1 MAITILQTPAE
12 VSLAQSP
19 IIFSVSSSTD
29 IANSGFQYVCD
40 LYYWTGSIA
49 VSGSPD
55 YQLVK
60 YPNAEYCGIFDL
72 SRILNSTMTTLAE
85 QNPSNVVFYKAD
97 FYYRYLVNN
106 QYVNDTGSLLSSDT
120 YKALDGYSIFQEAIS
135 EEIYNMTPHWPIM
148 TDGPDEQTALV
159 DNYGVQGVYVGDAGN
174 PAQSAAGI
182 LYFSNI
188 GLSTEYLLNTG
199 SLNTTSGQIAQ
210 YPIGP
215 SEDGFPISTIGL
227 TQYTVQA
234 FNSSRQLLGTPIT
247 YNIECNQKYPNV
259 RVKWKNRFGQFDYY
273 NFNMVSRESFST
285 EKRTYQPQLGSW
297 NGRTLSYN
305 REDSQTQNY
314 IVDSKQGLSV
324 NSWYVPETY
333 NDIFKQLM
341 VADEIY
347 WVYDEPNNFVK
358 PLTITTSNIVFKTGV
373 VDHLIQYQF
382 DFEIGQ
388 GYKLII

>member
-19 IIFSVSSSTD
+19 VIFSVSSSLD
-29 IANSGFQYVCD
+29 LANNGFQYVCD
-40 LYYWTGSIA
+40 LYYWTGSLSN
-49 VSGSPD
+49 SGSTD

-60 YPNAEYCGIFDL
+60 YPNVEYCGIFDF
-72 SRILNSTMTTLAE
+72 SRILNSTMTALAE
-85 QNPSNVVFYKAD
+85 QNTSNVVYYKAD

-106 QYVNDTGSLLSSDT
+106 VYVNDTGSLVSSDT
-120 YKALDGYSIFQEAIS
+120 YKVLDGYGIFQEAIG
-135 EEIYNMTPHWPIM
+135 EQIYNTTPFWPLI
-148 TDGPDEQTALV
+148 TDGPATQSVFDF
-159 DNYGVQGVYVGDAGN
+159 NYGMAGVYTGDAGTTQ
-174 PAQSAAGI
+174 PTK
-182 LYFSNI
+182 LVYTSNLSI
-188 GLSTEYLLNTG
+188 TSDYTLSTT
-199 SLNTTSGQIAQ
+199 TATSGQIQQ

-215 SEDGFPISTIGL
+215 LESGFPFSTIGL
-227 TQYTVQA
+227 EWYTIRA
-234 FNSSRQLLGTPIT
+234 YNGSTPLSQPIKYELT
-247 YNIECNQKYPNV
+247 CNQKYPNV
-259 RVKWKNRFGQFDYY
+259 RIKWKNRFGQFDYY
-273 NFNMVSRESFST
+273 NFNMVSRQSFST

-297 NGRTLSYN
+297 GGRTLSYN

-324 NSWYVPETY
+324 NSWFLPESY

-341 VADEIY
+341 VSDEIY
-347 WVYDEPNNFVK
+347 WVYDEPNNYVK
-358 PLTITTSNIVFKTGV
+358 PLTITTSNVVFKTGV

>member
-1 MAITILQTPAE
+1 MAITILQTPSE

-19 IIFSVSSSTD
+19 IIFSVSSSID

-40 LYYWTGSIA
+40 LYYWTGSLA
-49 VSGSPD
+49 ASGGVD

-60 YPNAEYCGIFDL
+60 YPNTSFCGIFDL
-72 SRILNSTMTTLAE
+72 SRILNSTMTSLAE
-85 QNPSNVVFYKAD
+85 QNTSNVVAYKAD

-106 QYVNDTGSLLSSDT
+106 IYVNDTGSLISSNI
-120 YKALDGYSIFQEAIS
+120 YKVLDGYSIFQE
-135 EEIYNMTPHWPIM
+135 EINQPIYAKTPYWPLM
-148 TDGPDEQTALV
+148 TDGPATQSCFTT
-159 DNYGVQGVYVGDAGN
+159 NTGTQGAYVGSNGLTANNVLYESNLGLTFTLALSGSAGTT
-174 PAQSAAGI
+174 Q
-182 LYFSNI
+182 
-188 GLSTEYLLNTG
+188 TEI
-199 SLNTTSGQIAQ
+199 SD

-215 SEDGFPISTIGL
+215 SESNFPFATVGL
-227 TQYTVQA
+227 EWFKITARNNTTPVA
-234 FNSSRQLLGTPIT
+234 LPIT
-247 YNIECNQKYPNV
+247 YNVECNQKYPNV
-259 RVKWKNRFGQFDYY
+259 RIKWKNRFGQFDYY

-297 NGRTLSYN
+297 GGRTLSYN
-305 REDSQTQNY
+305 KEDSQTQNY

-324 NSWYVPETY
+324 NSWFLPETY

-341 VADEIY
+341 VSDEIY
-347 WVYDEPNNFVK
+347 WVYDEVNNFVK